1 MQTTAQ
7 LQTLISG
14 AERELREARKSAD
27 DGLYAIL
34 CALAVMKMKRELK
47 QPAYPKW
54 RKSA

>member
-1 MQTTAQ
+1 MNINQI
-7 LQTLISG
+7 LIAA
-14 AERELREARKSAD
+14 AESELREARKSTD

-47 QPAYPKW
+47 QPAYPEW

>member
-7 LQTLISG
+7 LQALIAS
-14 AERELREARKSAD
+14 AEQELREARKSTD

-34 CALAVMKMKRELK
+34 CALGVMKLK
-47 QPAYPKW
+47 NEINRSRYPEW